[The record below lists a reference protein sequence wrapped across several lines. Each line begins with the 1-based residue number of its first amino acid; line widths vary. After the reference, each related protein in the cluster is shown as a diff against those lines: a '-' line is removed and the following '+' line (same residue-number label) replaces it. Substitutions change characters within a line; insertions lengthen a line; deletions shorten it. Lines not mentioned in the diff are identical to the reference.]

1 MLYYIAFLIVINNIS
16 KRLLY
21 KAKLKGQRYKYIL

>member
-1 MLYYIAFLIVINNIS
+1 MLYYIAFQTAINNIS

-21 KAKLKGQRYKYIL
+21 KAKLKGQRHKYIL